1 MADSTI
7 GNLPAASQI
16 TANDLFVLEQNGEA
30 KKLLGS
36 ILTDYVDR
44 DVVDVQ
50 VTSVLP
56 TLNPTALF
64 DAETGVLTLGIP
76 RGLGIANIQK
86 TNTSGLTDTYTVTLD
101 KAPSQSTATTFTFT
115 VTNGKAISQIVP
127 ISADHAPGSYDRY
140 AIDMNDNT
148 SVTFEVYNG
157 ANGTNGVS
165 IAGIEKESGT
175 GAGGTTDVYN
185 VLLTTGE
192 IGGTFSVYNGSDGQG
207 APGSAT
213 PLMDGTANV
222 GTSTGYSRED
232 HRHPTDTTR
241 QAKNTY
247 YNASASECSISASAW
262 TLQSTP
268 TVSGFPYRA
277 NIAISGVTSST
288 YAIVTFRASDVLS
301 GNYAPL
307 CGTHSGGVYIYS
319 KTNVATTLN
328 SIAIF
333 W

>member
-44 DVVDVQ
+44 DVVNVQ

-56 TLNPTALF
+56 TLNPTASF
-64 DAETGVLTLGIP
+64 NAETGVLSLGIP
-76 RGLGIANIQK
+76 RGLGIANIAK
-86 TNTSGLTDTYTVTLD
+86 TSTVGSVDTYTITLD
-101 KAPSQSTATTFTFT
+101 KAPSQAVATTFTFT
-115 VTNGKAISQIVP
+115 VTNGNSISQIVP
-127 ISADHAPGSYDRY
+127 ISAQHTPGSMDRY
-140 AIDMNDNT
+140 AIDMTNG
-148 SVTFEVYNG
+148 SSFTFEIYNG

-165 IAGIEKESGT
+165 IASIEKASGT

-185 VLLTTGE
+185 VILTTGE
-192 IGGTFSVYNGSDGQG
+192 IGGTFSVYNGSDGEG

-222 GTSTGYSRED
+222 GISEGYSRED

-241 QAKNTY
+241 QAANLYFT
-247 YNASASECSISASAW
+247 NSVANSWASHSDTMFSDFNYRCAV
-262 TLQSTP
+262 TLT
-268 TVSGFPYRA
+268 
-277 NIAISGVTSST
+277 GVTNQM
-288 YAIVTFRASDVLS
+288 YADVIFAPTEAMS
-301 GNYAPL
+301 GDYAPA
-307 CGTHSGGVYIYS
+307 CQTYNGGVYIYS
-319 KTNVATTLN
+319 KVNTT
-328 SIAIF
+328 ITIPTIIVF
-333 W
+333 K